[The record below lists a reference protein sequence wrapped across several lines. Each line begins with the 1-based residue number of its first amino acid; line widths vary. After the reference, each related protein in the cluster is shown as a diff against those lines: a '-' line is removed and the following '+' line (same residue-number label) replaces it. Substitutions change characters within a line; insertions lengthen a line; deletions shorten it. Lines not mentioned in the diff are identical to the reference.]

1 MEYRTLGRTN
11 LKISSLGFGCSPLGG
26 VFGDIDEKEAIDTV
40 HNAIEVI
47 LFYYQNYLREGPIP
61 SSSGE
66 PLLMAQIK

>member
-40 HNAIEVI
+40 HKAIEVI
-47 LFYYQNYLREGPIP
+47 LFYYENYLREGPIP